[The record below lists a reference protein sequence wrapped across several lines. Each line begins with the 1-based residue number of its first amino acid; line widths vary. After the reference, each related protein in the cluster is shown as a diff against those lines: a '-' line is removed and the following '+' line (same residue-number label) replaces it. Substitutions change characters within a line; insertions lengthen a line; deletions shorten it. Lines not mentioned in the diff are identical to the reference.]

1 MIALPNGCTVCYN
14 ITVDITELTDEMV
27 QWYNAIGGIVTY
39 DKYFNFKGTEVT
51 KPYVAYNNYKCCHY
65 GNESIRL
72 HFLGKDASVASMFL
86 LKFMDKVFQHNLKEH
101 NELSTNV
108 A

>member
-1 MIALPNGCTVCYN
+1 VIALPNGCTVCYN

-27 QWYNAIGGIVTY
+27 QWYDAIGGIVTY

>member
-27 QWYNAIGGIVTY
+27 RWYDAIGGIVTY

-101 NELSTNV
+101 NELSTNGD
-108 A
+108 

>member
-27 QWYNAIGGIVTY
+27 QWYDAIGGVVTH

-101 NELSTNV
+101 NELSTNG